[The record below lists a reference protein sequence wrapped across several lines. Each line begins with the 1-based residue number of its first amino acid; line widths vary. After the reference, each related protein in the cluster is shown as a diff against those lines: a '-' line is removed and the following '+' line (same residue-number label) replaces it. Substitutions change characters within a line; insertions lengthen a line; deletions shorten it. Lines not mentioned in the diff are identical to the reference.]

1 MDSIFPKREEQCPRQ
16 QITQSQLRR
25 ALERGYRESNP
36 VPYADKQKAAKR
48 ITPSPRNLARLLGRR
63 RSCLRTFQATID
75 SALTRY
81 RHLTPLPPPSQYPVS

>member
-1 MDSIFPKREEQCPRQ
+1 MDNIFPKREEQCPRQ

-48 ITPSPRNLARLLGRR
+48 ITPSPRNLARLAVGGHASEHVRPPLTVP
-63 RSCLRTFQATID
+63 LLDID
-75 SALTRY
+75 I
-81 RHLTPLPPPSQYPVS
+81 